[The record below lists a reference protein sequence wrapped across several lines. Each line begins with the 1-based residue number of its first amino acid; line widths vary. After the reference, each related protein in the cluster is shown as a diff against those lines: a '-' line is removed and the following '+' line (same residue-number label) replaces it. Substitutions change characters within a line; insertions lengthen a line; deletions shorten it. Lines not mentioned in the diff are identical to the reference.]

1 MAELRTEEEQV
12 EAIKKWWKE
21 NGTTLILTVVI
32 VFSGWFGWNF
42 WQDQK
47 QQTQENASQLY
58 NQLVQT
64 AVQPAVTEAGLNNM
78 KALATELKTEYA
90 GTSYAEFG
98 TLFLAR
104 FAAEEGNYDEA
115 VTELTN
121 LVENSKHEPVKY
133 TAQAR
138 LAQVYI
144 QQEKLDEALALVSTS
159 PSAAYTSQFE
169 EAKGDALYLKGE
181 FAEAQQAY
189 KTALE
194 AAQKIGLRANSLQR
208 KLDMLASSGDI

>member
-21 NGTTLILTVVI
+21 NGTALILTVI
-32 VFSGWFGWNF
+32 VVFAGWLGWGF
-42 WQDQK
+42 WQDQQ

-64 AVQPAVTEAGLNNM
+64 AVQPAVTEQGIDNM
-78 KALATELKTEYA
+78 KALALELKTEYE

-115 VTELTN
+115 ITELEN
-121 LVENSKHEPVKY
+121 LAENSEHEPVKY

-138 LAQVYI
+138 LAQVLI
-144 QQEKLDEALALVSTS
+144 QQEKLDEALAIVSTS
-159 PSAAYTSQFE
+159 PSAAYTNQFA
-169 EAKGDALYLKGE
+169 EAKGDALYLKGQHE
-181 FAEAQQAY
+181 EAQAAY
-189 KTALE
+189 QEALE
-194 AAQKIGLRANSLQR
+194 AAQKIGVRADALQR
-208 KLDMLASSGDI
+208 KIDMLASSGEI

>member
-21 NGTTLILTVVI
+21 NGTTLVLTVLI
-32 VFSGWFGWNF
+32 VSAGWFGWNF
-42 WQDQK
+42 WQDQQ

-64 AVQPAVTEAGLNNM
+64 AVQPAVTEAGLNSM

-90 GTSYAEFG
+90 GSSYAEFG

-115 VTELTN
+115 VAELTN
-121 LVENSKHEPVKY
+121 LVKNSKHEPVKY

-138 LAQVYI
+138 LAQVLI
-144 QQEKLDEALALVSTS
+144 QQEKLDEAIALVSTS
-159 PSAAYTSQFE
+159 PSAAYASQFE
-169 EAKGDALYLKGE
+169 EAKGDALYLKGDL
-181 FAEAQQAY
+181 AEAHQAY
-189 KTALE
+189 KTALA
-194 AAQKIGLRANSLQR
+194 AAQNIGLRADTLQR
-208 KLDMLASSGDI
+208 KIDMLASNGDI

>member
-98 TLFLAR
+98 
-104 FAAEEGNYDEA
+104 D
-115 VTELTN
+115 
-121 LVENSKHEPVKY
+121 
-133 TAQAR
+133 
-138 LAQVYI
+138 
-144 QQEKLDEALALVSTS
+144 
-159 PSAAYTSQFE
+159 
-169 EAKGDALYLKGE
+169 
-181 FAEAQQAY
+181 
-189 KTALE
+189 
-194 AAQKIGLRANSLQR
+194 R
-208 KLDMLASSGDI
+208 KSVV

>member
-1 MAELRTEEEQV
+1 MADLRTEEEQV

-21 NGTTLILTVVI
+21 YGTTLVLSIVI
-32 VFSGWFGWNF
+32 VFSGWYGWNF

-47 QQTQENASQLY
+47 QQTEENASQLY

-64 AVQPAVTEAGLNNM
+64 AVQPAVTPEALKSM
-78 KALATELKTEYA
+78 KTLATELKTEYS
-90 GTSYAEFG
+90 GSSYAEFG

-104 FAAEEGNYDEA
+104 FAAEEGNFDEA

-121 LVENSKHEPVKY
+121 LVENSKHEAVKY

-138 LAQVYI
+138 LAQVFI
-144 QQEKLDEALALVSTS
+144 QQEKLDEALALVSTT
-159 PSAAYTSQFE
+159 PSAAYASQFE

-181 FAEAQQAY
+181 YAEAQKAY

-194 AAQKIGLRANSLQR
+194 AAQNIGLRANSLQR
-208 KLDMLASSGDI
+208 KIDMLASSGEI